1 MTERKLV
8 CNFCKKEFKSET
20 YLLKHSCLYCK
31 VCLRKFSHVRHLK
44 THNCKDNLQPSSQNQ
59 STESLNDKIDN
70 LHPSLPDENLGNSR
84 IIFSGISDSSFPVE
98 EAVKNQ
104 TATPCQFN
112 QESHDITVV
121 HVERHSTPFKR
132 VDCDWQLAKC
142 DLPFLQ
148 LGLHNPLTDT
158 EFKESAGIPKK
169 TEKMLGDGNCLFRSL
184 SYVITGVENYHMKI
198 RSEVCQFM
206 KNSHFSD
213 SIRRTLMPTFR
224 SVQQYLH
231 FTKMEKD
238 GTWGTEVELFTAA
251 LMLNTKIYV
260 YSKVGFEDS
269 WQVHD
274 PKFLDKDTSPSDQSI
289 YISNPRN
296 THYDVVLDV
305 FPGIPDTVDEIAHV
319 GDIVK
324 DSFANPILFENMQ
337 SQEEDK
343 KRESIP
349 KCLEN
354 EKSERRAIWRKKK
367 AIWREK
373 MQAAKKEE
381 ILLKERKRKTE
392 LDEKLDPEQKA
403 EKKLKRNKNEAERR
417 ANMEE
422 KEKNEMK

>member
-1 MTERKLV
+1 MTEGKLV

-59 STESLNDKIDN
+59 STESLDDKIDN

-169 TEKMLGDGNCLFRSL
+169 N
-184 SYVITGVENYHMKI
+184 
-198 RSEVCQFM
+198 
-206 KNSHFSD
+206 
-213 SIRRTLMPTFR
+213 
-224 SVQQYLH
+224 
-231 FTKMEKD
+231 
-238 GTWGTEVELFTAA
+238 
-251 LMLNTKIYV
+251 
-260 YSKVGFEDS
+260 
-269 WQVHD
+269 
-274 PKFLDKDTSPSDQSI
+274 
-289 YISNPRN
+289 
-296 THYDVVLDV
+296 
-305 FPGIPDTVDEIAHV
+305 
-319 GDIVK
+319 
-324 DSFANPILFENMQ
+324 
-337 SQEEDK
+337 
-343 KRESIP
+343 
-349 KCLEN
+349 
-354 EKSERRAIWRKKK
+354 
-367 AIWREK
+367 
-373 MQAAKKEE
+373 
-381 ILLKERKRKTE
+381 
-392 LDEKLDPEQKA
+392 
-403 EKKLKRNKNEAERR
+403 
-417 ANMEE
+417 
-422 KEKNEMK
+422 